1 MAAVT
6 AAVVG
11 AVVAGAALTQSIEQ
25 SKQQGRLA
33 GQAKN
38 RATAA
43 AATAEAERV
52 KQEGIDAED
61 RRVKLARDNQRRR
74 VQNAQGGMSVAG
86 GVDVNGDPVQGD
98 GTLIGV

>member
-11 AVVAGAALTQSIEQ
+11 AVVAAGALTHSIEQ

-38 RATAA
+38 RATSA

-52 KQEGIDAED
+52 KQEGIEAED

-74 VQNAQGGMSVAG
+74 VQSAQGGMAVAG
-86 GVDVNGDPVQGD
+86 GIDVNGEPTQGD